1 MLRAAQN
8 QPQYFEKG
16 RIYLASAHP
25 DRIPSDFAQKSI
37 QPEAPTNAFASQAAA
52 Q

>member
-16 RIYLASAHP
+16 RIYISPAHP
-25 DRIPSDFAQKSI
+25 DVIPSDFAQKGV
-37 QPEAPTNAFASQAAA
+37 QPEAPTNAFASQVAA